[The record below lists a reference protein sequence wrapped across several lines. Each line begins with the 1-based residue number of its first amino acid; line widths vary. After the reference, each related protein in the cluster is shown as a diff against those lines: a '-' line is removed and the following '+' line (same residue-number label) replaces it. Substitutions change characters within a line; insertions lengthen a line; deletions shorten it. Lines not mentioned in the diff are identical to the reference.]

1 MKRNLDEINRDILE
15 KIEGLDVGENIKDF
29 LKDALYVE
37 YTYRDEEFTLSDKRN
52 SKYEPLINEYY
63 KGD

>member
-1 MKRNLDEINRDILE
+1 MKRNLDEINKDILE
-15 KIEGLDVGENIKDF
+15 KIDGLDVGENIKDF

-37 YTYRDEEFTLSDKRN
+37 YTHRDENYALSDKRSSN
-52 SKYEPLINEYY
+52 YEPLINRYY